1 MAEISVTALAPRIAS
16 TRLVTTVPMVSSA
29 SRTRTLVTIGKA
41 SATDLTI
48 RASPA
53 GSGWVSVRVA
63 IWVCGA
69 PLKALG
75 ENTSTKLMPRP
86 CQSTVRILPMV
97 AGMSRPST
105 LTTISSPI
113 LSSSPSA
120 IFFSI
125 ETSGGPS

>member
-16 TRLVTTVPMVSSA
+16 TRLVTTPPIVSRA

-41 SATDLTI
+41 SATALMI

-53 GSGWVSVRVA
+53 GSGWASVRVA
-63 IWVCGA
+63 IWLCGA

-86 CQSTVRILPMV
+86 CQSMLRRLAIL

-113 LSSSPSA
+113 LSFSPSA

-125 ETSGGPS
+125 ETSGGPE